1 MTPAAAS
8 KQGGSST
15 GNTIENKIHNHIEA
29 LWDLGGGGP
38 LPGLLPPR
46 LPLPFSWVLSSS
58 RVLIVLQTPKNTSVP
73 NNEEHRT
80 KGTEIT

>member
-1 MTPAAAS
+1 MEHN
-8 KQGGSST
+8 G
-15 GNTIENKIHNHIEA
+15 IENAKVEEFR
-29 LWDLGGGGP
+29 DLGGGGP
-38 LPGLLPPR
+38 LPGLLPVFSCPPR

-58 RVLIVLQTPKNTSVP
+58 RALIVLLTPKNTSVP

>member
-1 MTPAAAS
+1 MEHN
-8 KQGGSST
+8 G
-15 GNTIENKIHNHIEA
+15 IENAKVEEFG
-29 LWDLGGGGP
+29 DLGGGS
-38 LPGLLPPR
+38 LPGLLPR

-58 RVLIVLQTPKNTSVP
+58 RALIVLLTPKNTSVP